1 MQYLV
6 LLSIQNDQTDE
17 WWISRMA
24 EYLRQGTTEYPKTP
38 NAFLYETKVSKNG
51 ISIKLETIYN

>member
-38 NAFLYETKVSKNG
+38 NASLYETKVSKNG
-51 ISIKLETIYN
+51 ISIK

>member
-38 NAFLYETKVSKNG
+38 NAFCMKQKSQKMEFQ
-51 ISIKLETIYN
+51 